1 MSEMLQTPEAYR
13 HLCNR
18 QGSAMQ
24 ISDWERFEAAGDCL
38 RAAITILRDFA
49 RYIESDSPLET
60 VKILDSAADELEAL
74 MDGLSVG

>member
-1 MSEMLQTPEAYR
+1 MYLLTR
-13 HLCNR
+13 R
-18 QGSAMQ
+18 GRAMQ

-60 VKILDSAADELEAL
+60 VKVLDNAADELEAL
-74 MDGLSVG
+74 IDGLSVR